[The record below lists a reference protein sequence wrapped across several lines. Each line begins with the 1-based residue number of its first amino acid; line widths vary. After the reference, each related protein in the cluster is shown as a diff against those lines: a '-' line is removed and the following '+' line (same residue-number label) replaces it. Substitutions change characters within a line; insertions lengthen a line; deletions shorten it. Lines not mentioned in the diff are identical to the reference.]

1 MANALG
7 RSFTLFHGGK
17 VTGHGAHRIRCG
29 GVKLKVPRT
38 QNHSGTTPSTIQA
51 LIRSPRPRTEHKIS
65 AAHDRRWWRPA
76 AAPCS
81 LSLGGEFHNGAL
93 VRKAKGG
100 VPTHLSAGL
109 AQAWV
114 SWRSRAQR
122 DRRWGW
128 CAAMAVRSL
137 PSSTRTVE
145 MANWG
150 LMRRPSESV
159 HR

>member
-1 MANALG
+1 
-7 RSFTLFHGGK
+7 LFHGGK

-65 AAHDRRWWRPA
+65 AARDRRWWRPA

-81 LSLGGEFHNGAL
+81 LSLSAVSSTMGHWYA
-93 VRKAKGG
+93 RSRG
-100 VPTHLSAGL
+100 VPSHLSAGL